1 MFVYSVKN
9 IFVKECAE
17 VKQYEHLLMRFLIK
31 MSNGKSKIA
40 FFITFKIIAV
50 NSLRYYVVVSNRCD
64 IQFFDKTFE
73 RLRKC

>member
-31 MSNGKSKIA
+31 MSNGKRKIA

-50 NSLRYYVVVSNRCD
+50 NSLRYYIVVSKRCD
-64 IQFFDKTFE
+64 IHFFDKTYE